1 MGGRNVSKTV
11 FVNFPAVGI
20 ISSDDWNKIDI
31 VKSGAGVEQK
41 VAMDRSCAL
50 RSPSG
55 IAQACIAQFTCQLRN
70 TFRRT
75 WRSGFASFLLSQQR
89 IPLTRTQAHLPFLHP
104 PETQRT
110 CKQRLTGGKRAVRR
124 DRGS

>member
-1 MGGRNVSKTV
+1 MGGRNVSKTG
-11 FVNFPAVGI
+11 FAIFPAVGI
-20 ISSDDWNKIDI
+20 ISSNVCNKVDI
-31 VKSGAGVEQK
+31 VKCGAGGDQNVL
-41 VAMDRSCAL
+41 MDRSCAL

-70 TFRRT
+70 TFRWT

-89 IPLTRTQAHLPFLHP
+89 TRVTLLHP
-104 PETQRT
+104 PETQMAR
-110 CKQRLTGGKRAVRR
+110 KQRLTGGKRAARR